1 VKGVDKDQAAV
12 EDSVHIGDGWW
23 PQRFAQ
29 TALRLST
36 LNQRPWSLGIW
47 RTAEIWHLFWR
58 DSFAEQGLDHSSHDS
73 AAHRTALREET
84 APHLVRKHGSSA
96 AAPYRPP
103 EKASAEFEL
112 NNSRG
117 RDYQMQI
124 RVDLGRTEKH
134 REETGLPLGCG
145 LCTSRHPTVA
155 SISGTI

>member
-1 VKGVDKDQAAV
+1 MKGVDKDQAAV

-96 AAPYRPP
+96 AAPYRPH

-117 RDYQMQI
+117 RDYQIQI

-145 LCTSRHPTVA
+145 LCTSRHLTVA